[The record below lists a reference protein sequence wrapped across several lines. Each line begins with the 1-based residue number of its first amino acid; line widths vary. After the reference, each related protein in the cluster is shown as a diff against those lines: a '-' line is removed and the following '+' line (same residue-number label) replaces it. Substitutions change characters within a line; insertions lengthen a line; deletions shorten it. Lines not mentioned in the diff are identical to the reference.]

1 MINWPNIRNPKK
13 NAFVLTSTDV
23 GSMIINRF
31 DYHKVN
37 NGTIG
42 VGFNLL
48 ESSVFDAPEL
58 NVIMQVLSL
67 IRQHKGDGVIFLDGG
82 ANIGVH
88 TVTMGRLM
96 YGWGNVI
103 SVEAQ
108 ERIFYALAGNVTIN
122 NLFNVRVLWNALSNK
137 KETIEISVPDYQLPA
152 SFGSIEMIQTE
163 SSEFVG
169 QQLTNKEQV
178 QAITIDSLNLP
189 RLDYLKLD
197 VEGMEELV
205 LEGAKKTIKRCR
217 PIIQLEVLKSD
228 KQNLIDTLKKYN
240 YVTLNLNQENTLSLH
255 VDDPVLSSLKE
266 N

>member
-1 MINWPNIRNPKK
+1 M
-13 NAFVLTSTDV
+13 L
-23 GSMIINRF
+23 
-31 DYHKVN
+31 
-37 NGTIG
+37 
-42 VGFNLL
+42 
-48 ESSVFDAPEL
+48 
-58 NVIMQVLSL
+58 
-67 IRQHKGDGVIFLDGG
+67 
-82 ANIGVH
+82 
-88 TVTMGRLM
+88 
-96 YGWGNVI
+96 
-103 SVEAQ
+103 
-108 ERIFYALAGNVTIN
+108 
-122 NLFNVRVLWNALSNK
+122 
-137 KETIEISVPDYQLPA
+137 
-152 SFGSIEMIQTE
+152 FGSIEMIQTE

>member
-1 MINWPNIRNPKK
+1 M
-13 NAFVLTSTDV
+13 TSKHRLV
-23 GSMIINRF
+23 
-31 DYHKVN
+31 
-37 NGTIG
+37 
-42 VGFNLL
+42 
-48 ESSVFDAPEL
+48 
-58 NVIMQVLSL
+58 
-67 IRQHKGDGVIFLDGG
+67 DGV
-82 ANIGVH
+82 
-88 TVTMGRLM
+88 TT
-96 YGWGNVI
+96 
-103 SVEAQ
+103 
-108 ERIFYALAGNVTIN
+108 
-122 NLFNVRVLWNALSNK
+122 K